1 MRKVCVCAALMLCLG
16 SVVPMAQNQTP
27 ATGSATGIGLLDL
40 VQSAIT
46 RDPDALLARQ
56 QVASSAGDLQT
67 AQGQFDSV
75 LTSSFQRDRSN
86 QSLLASQ
93 KNPIA
98 NAALQNVTS
107 YALGLQKQF
116 RTGLTINPSLGV
128 TGTDLNLSPPTNGRG
143 NASVTFVQ
151 PLVRGRGTTV
161 NTANLRAARAAL
173 GSSEQSYRFTASQVA
188 WNTATAYWSYV
199 AATRTVDIAQS
210 AIDRSQQMLSDMQQ
224 LVAADQRPSADLKQ
238 LQAEL
243 AGRTVQKLNAQQQLV
258 SARYQLGMA
267 AGLTIPEMIALP
279 PPADG
284 FPTPPPRP
292 PSWSTETMVQ
302 SAMTHRADVEAARQQ
317 IDAAKALVV
326 SARDA
331 TRPQVNLSAT
341 FGFAGLSEGK
351 DDVSRYFRPLFDQ
364 VRGGNVTVSLNYQWP
379 IANNI
384 AFGQLARSQATAD
397 QATIQENES
406 ERMVASQVAVAMANV
421 RFAIQQVEA
430 ATREAALYRSAVEDE
445 RTKLQL
451 GLSTVLDLILTEDRL
466 TQAEIDAVNAQA
478 GYAQAV
484 VLLRFYTGTL
494 LTPAATPQVVLDNL
508 VTLP

>member
-1 MRKVCVCAALMLCLG
+1 MLCLG
-16 SVVPMAQNQTP
+16 SVVPMAQDQTP
-27 ATGSATGIGLLDL
+27 TGSSASGVGLLDL
-40 VQSAIT
+40 VQSAIA

-67 AQGQFDSV
+67 AQGQFDPV
-75 LTSSFQRDRSN
+75 LTSSLQRDRSD

-98 NAALQNVTS
+98 NSALQTVTS
-107 YALGLQKQF
+107 YAFGLQKQF
-116 RTGLTINPSLGV
+116 HSGLTINPNLGV

-143 NASVTFVQ
+143 SASVTLVQ
-151 PLVRGRGTTV
+151 PLMRGRGTTV
-161 NTANLRAARAAL
+161 TTANLRAARAAL

-188 WNTATAYWSYV
+188 WDTATAYWSYV
-199 AATRTVDIAQS
+199 AATRTVAVAQA
-210 AIDRSQQMLSDMQQ
+210 AIERSQRLLSDMQQ

-243 AGRTVQKLNAQQQLV
+243 AGRTVQKLNAEQQLV

-267 AGLTIPEMIALP
+267 AGLTIPEMVALP
-279 PPADG
+279 APADG
-284 FPTPPPRP
+284 FPTPPAAP
-292 PSWSTETMVQ
+292 PAWSTEAMVRE
-302 SAMTHRADVEAARQQ
+302 AMTHRADVEAARQQ
-317 IDAAKALVV
+317 IDAAKELVV

-341 FGFAGLSEGK
+341 FGFSGLSEGK
-351 DDVSRYFRPLFDQ
+351 NDVSRYFRPLFDQ
-364 VRGGNVTVSLNYQWP
+364 LRGGNVTLSLDYQWP

-384 AFGQLARSQATAD
+384 AFGQLAKSQATAE
-397 QATIQENES
+397 QASIQERES
-406 ERMVASQVAVAMANV
+406 ERTVASQVAVAMANV
-421 RFAIQQVEA
+421 GFAIQQVDA
-430 ATREAALYRSAVEDE
+430 ATREAELYRSAVEDE

-466 TQAEIDAVNAQA
+466 TQAEIDAINAQA

-494 LTPAATPQVVLDNL
+494 LTASATPQVALDNL